1 MINDKLI
8 QFERAFIDCEGL
20 PGRPMYKWVQLSLT
34 MVLVY
39 IQLIYGGTLSV
50 YPLEIIKAY
59 GTKDWVKCKA
69 LNQLFWYHSA
79 TVTGFAYGK
88 IDRNT

>member
-1 MINDKLI
+1 M
-8 QFERAFIDCEGL
+8 FIHW
-20 PGRPMYKWVQLSLT
+20 K
-34 MVLVY
+34 
-39 IQLIYGGTLSV
+39 
-50 YPLEIIKAY
+50 PLKAY

-88 IDRNT
+88 IDRNTQGLLKLFQL